1 MTLTVQEIPDLVAE
15 AEVKIVMQD
24 NLSKYLQHM
33 ISRRSVSSKHFTS
46 LIFRKS
52 FLELYHV
59 NGNNTRNTASLLS
72 TLCIASGAKEEVQQL
87 EERWRSNIKYYIKN
101 KCDVTTIDLEEC
113 IKHLLQNGE
122 MKSDRNKD
130 SGNVIR
136 ASAVPAAHQKA

>member
-15 AEVKIVMQD
+15 AEVKIQSLKTIYR
-24 NLSKYLQHM
+24 NQHM

-46 LIFRKS
+46 LIFSKS

-113 IKHLLQNGE
+113 IKHFHT
-122 MKSDRNKD
+122 KRRNEK
-130 SGNVIR
+130 R
-136 ASAVPAAHQKA
+136 AHQRFG